1 MTFETLA
8 LCAAV
13 GLLGPLLAL
22 PRGLRIPVVI
32 GELVAGIV
40 IGHTGF
46 GVIDPSEQ
54 TLSFLAQVGFALVMF
69 VAGSQVP
76 IRDPRL
82 RVGLRVGAARAVAVG
97 LLATALGWAVST
109 AFDPPHP
116 GLYAVLMASSSAAV
130 IMPIVESSKTAT
142 SGPMSFLPQI
152 AIADAVCIVALP
164 LVIDPPRAVPAA
176 LGSITVIAAAAAIF
190 FVLRHFD
197 LIGLRRRV
205 HHVSAQRKFAFEL
218 RLNMVLLFGL
228 AALAVHTHASVML
241 AGFGFGLVIAAI
253 GEPRRLAKQLF
264 AITEG
269 FLGPL
274 YFVWLGASLDLRALG
289 SHPSMIVLGL
299 VLGLGAIVVHGA
311 MRATGQPIGL
321 GILAAA
327 QLGVPVSA
335 VTLGEQTGV
344 LAPGEGPAIVLGAL
358 VTIAAAA
365 VVSRSAARRPA

>member
-13 GLLGPLLAL
+13 GLFGPLLAL

-32 GELVAGIV
+32 GELLAGIA

-130 IMPIVESSKTAT
+130 IMPIVESRRTAT
-142 SGPMSFLPQI
+142 PGLMSFLPQI

-176 LGSITVIAAAAAIF
+176 LGSITVIAAAASIF

-197 LIGLRRRV
+197 LTGLRRRI
-205 HHVSAQRKFAFEL
+205 HHVSAQRKFALEL
-218 RLNMVLLFGL
+218 RLNLVLLFGL
-228 AALAVHTHASVML
+228 AALAVHAHASVML
-241 AGFGFGLVIAAI
+241 AGFRHHRRFPGSAVLRLARRVTRPACTGWPPEHDRAGARVGSGCNRGTRCDARDRPARRAWDTRGRPTGRSGFG
-253 GEPRRLAKQLF
+253 RDSR
-264 AITEG
+264 
-269 FLGPL
+269 
-274 YFVWLGASLDLRALG
+274 GA
-289 SHPSMIVLGL
+289 
-299 VLGLGAIVVHGA
+299 
-311 MRATGQPIGL
+311 
-321 GILAAA
+321 
-327 QLGVPVSA
+327 
-335 VTLGEQTGV
+335 EQ
-344 LAPGEGPAIVLGAL
+344 
-358 VTIAAAA
+358 
-365 VVSRSAARRPA
+365 RSGTR